1 MKCEKEKKMIHLY
14 YENLL
19 EVNERKQIEQH
30 LKGCTQCREEL
41 EYLEFLNKQLSK
53 IDYVKIDAKLKM
65 NLMLIGKKKFSVLS
79 LIKDIYQITF
89 RNNESM
95 FHINDVIIQSLKEKY
110 PDNILRWVFYI

>member
-1 MKCEKEKKMIHLY
+1 MKCEIGKKRIHLY

-30 LKGCTQCREEL
+30 LKGCIQCREEL
-41 EYLEFLNKQLSK
+41 EYLEFLNKQFYKL
-53 IDYVKIDAKLKM
+53 DYVKIDPKLKT
-65 NLMLIGKKKFSVLS
+65 NLELIEKRKFSVLS

-89 RNNESM
+89 RNSESM

-110 PDNILRWVFYI
+110 PENILRWVFYC